1 MWGDWKTANNM
12 KSRLMK
18 IRVQLLYQFHNE
30 LRFDKSAHNM
40 IDDAHS

>member
-1 MWGDWKTANNM
+1 MRGDRKTADDV

-30 LRFDKSAHNM
+30 LRFDKSAHDM